1 MKRFKLSFLAA
12 SILYV
17 ILGGLLLAWP
27 GIGGIALCQIL
38 GTALLLYGLVDII
51 AFLLRDRAVG
61 GFYLELF
68 FGIIAAVVGLSFL
81 LRPLAMFQV
90 LSMAVGLYVIVDA
103 LVALSRAVSLCRYG
117 YRLWWV
123 SLLLSL
129 LGIALGV
136 VLFRKPFA
144 AAEMVTMLIGG
155 AFLFL
160 GISDLWSLWKLSRV
174 MKLLRDAGPIDEDPL
189 DIQ

>member
-1 MKRFKLSFLAA
+1 MDL
-12 SILYV
+12 
-17 ILGGLLLAWP
+17 
-27 GIGGIALCQIL
+27 
-38 GTALLLYGLVDII
+38 I

-61 GFYLELF
+61 GFYLELL

-103 LVALSRAVSLCRYG
+103 LVAVSLCRFG